1 LSAQINIFSEIGKL
15 NKVMLHRPGIELE
28 GLIPSNMERLLFDDI
43 PNLKIAQKE
52 HDFFAD
58 ILRQNDVE
66 VLELEDLLVQA
77 VSDETIKK
85 QFLNEFL
92 TESGILTSYLKESV
106 TEYLISKSPKEMIEN
121 IFAGIKKKELIIK
134 NPSTSVKLTSD
145 NSFFYTDPIAGA
157 YFTRDPATCIGNGI
171 SINFMTSNARKRES
185 LLLKYIYLY
194 NKTIKNDKTPLW
206 YSNNG
211 PYNIEGGDIL
221 ILSKKIIAIGCS
233 QRTTIEGIK
242 TLAQK
247 LLKEQNCL
255 EKILVFEI
263 PKCRAFMH
271 LDTVFTMVDYGKFT
285 IHSEIEG
292 SLNIYEIEMDKSKN
306 LVFNNV
312 STSLK
317 NILSKSLKCD
327 DIEFIKCGGGDE
339 LAGPREQWNDGSNTL
354 AIAPGVVITYNRNY
368 VTNELLDK
376 SGVKVLEMPS
386 SELSRGRGGPRCMS
400 MPINRDNIDV

>member
-1 LSAQINIFSEIGKL
+1 MSAKINIFSEIGKL

-28 GLIPSNMERLLFDDI
+28 GLIPDNMERLLFDDI

-52 HDFFAD
+52 HDFFAQ

-66 VLELEDLLVQA
+66 VLELEDLLIQA
-77 VSDETIKK
+77 ISEEDIKK
-85 QFLNEFL
+85 QFLNEFFK
-92 TESGILTSYLKESV
+92 ESGILTSYLKESL
-106 TEYLISKSPKEMIEN
+106 TEYLISKNPKDMIEN
-121 IFAGIKKKELIIK
+121 IFAGIKKKDLIIK
-134 NPSTSVKLTSD
+134 DTSISAQLIS
-145 NSFFYTDPIAGA
+145 NSSFFYTDPIPGA

-171 SINFMTSNARKRES
+171 SINFMTSNARKREA

-194 NKTIKNDKTPLW
+194 NKTFKNDKSPLW
-206 YSNNG
+206 YSSNG

-221 ILSKKIIAIGCS
+221 VLSKKIIAIGCS

-242 TLAQK
+242 ALAGN
-247 LLKEQNCL
+247 LLKEQNCI

-327 DIEFIKCGGGDE
+327 DIKFIKCGGGDE

-376 SGVKVLEMPS
+376 SGVKVLAMPS

-400 MPINRDNIDV
+400 MPINRDNINL